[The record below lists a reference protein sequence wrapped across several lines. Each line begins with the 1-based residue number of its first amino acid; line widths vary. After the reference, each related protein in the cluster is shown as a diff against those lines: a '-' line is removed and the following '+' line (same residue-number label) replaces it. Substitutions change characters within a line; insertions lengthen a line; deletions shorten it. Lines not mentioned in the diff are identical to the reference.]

1 MEKLQ
6 AQNNLMPWQ
15 RWHRRGRLFLGFFIL
30 LFLVLE
36 FRFDIVE
43 RGLGLYLVW
52 QNDGRQKVGRS
63 WVAEQQQLL
72 AGTNLEK
79 FAREMRDRDRELNN
93 LRTFPELV
101 RLTARREQVVL
112 PPEVFSRVYNSLPNF
127 LNSLIVLPDSLL
139 YYRANGILENVVFN
153 QSDAGLQVILLDD
166 RNRILLN
173 KILTPVQMDML
184 LNHGKRITLDVTTD
198 ERFSPERVFSL
209 ARFQE
214 LLDRLSYARKN
225 DFLYALPA
233 MVQYAGPAMKVAVSD
248 RINDGLVQIAV
259 AVDNIEAYVYF
270 IPEDWI
276 NDLILV
282 LDEEDFIP
290 DEDETF
296 L

>member
-1 MEKLQ
+1 
-6 AQNNLMPWQ
+6 MPWQ
-15 RWHRRGRLFLGFFIL
+15 RWRLRGRLFLGFFIL

>member
-1 MEKLQ
+1 
-6 AQNNLMPWQ
+6 MPWQ
-15 RWHRRGRLFLGFFIL
+15 RWRRRGRLFLGFFIL